1 MIFGD
6 SDEEGT
12 KDIDFLGIDEDD
24 EESDEDD
31 EESDEDD
38 EESDEVNSESGN
50 EGASNSDSEEEEEW
64 WTDLSNIAVD
74 KFSAQS
80 GIVGKMG
87 VNPKADDFFGLMF
100 DEDLFEKIKEETH
113 HYACMMFANLKR
125 KLTLWVIMGMHI
137 LPKVADYWST
147 DIFQGNE
154 GIKRVMPKI
163 QFEEI
168 FTSKWLESGTHARRC
183 KFQLSVQ
190 MLSCFEYRFKK
201 YSMLF
206 FAHKKTI
213 GWWGDDSV

>member
-1 MIFGD
+1 MILGD
-6 SDEEGT
+6 SHEEGT

-24 EESDEDD
+24 EESDE
-31 EESDEDD
+31 
-38 EESDEVNSESGN
+38 VNSESSN
-50 EGASNSDSEEEEEW
+50 EGASDSDSEEEEEW
-64 WTDLSNIAVD
+64 WTTDLSNIVVD

-80 GIVGKMG
+80 GIVVKMG

-113 HYACMMFANLKR
+113 HYACMMFANPKW

-168 FTSKWLESGTHARRC
+168 FTSKWLQSGTRARRC

-206 FAHKKTI
+206 FAHKKPI